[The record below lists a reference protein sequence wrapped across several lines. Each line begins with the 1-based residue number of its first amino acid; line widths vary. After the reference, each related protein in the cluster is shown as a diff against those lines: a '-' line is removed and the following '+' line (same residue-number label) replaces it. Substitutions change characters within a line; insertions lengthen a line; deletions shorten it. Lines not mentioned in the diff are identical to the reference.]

1 MRPWYTEHKA
11 RWLADRSQPFSWSS
25 IYKFSTS
32 GQLGISAMG
41 TILDAD
47 GGFGGCTA
55 TDYALADVSLL
66 LQGWLVGSD
75 ASYTW
80 VYIVER
86 SGKDAGILV
95 ASTIDSLVID
105 DGGGER
111 RRRAAESESPATA
124 ASAALLEPLGWPAL
138 GHRTDPALA
147 AEVEI
152 EISSVVY
159 TGKFGLD
166 WCPAPPAAV
175 GRGPQQLLVDLCR
188 HSAPPT
194 FYPCP
199 TRLPLTGAGP
209 ESASP
214 HPRRLVV
221 AGQTIDCGPTDVWC
235 F

>member
-1 MRPWYTEHKA
+1 
-11 RWLADRSQPFSWSS
+11 
-25 IYKFSTS
+25 
-32 GQLGISAMG
+32 MG

-47 GGFGGCTA
+47 GDFAGETA

-86 SGKDAGILV
+86 SGADAGILV
-95 ASTIDSLVID
+95 ASTTDGLVID

-111 RRRAAESESPATA
+111 RRRAAESESPAVA

-152 EISSVVY
+152 EISSSVY

-175 GRGPQQLLVDLCR
+175 GRGPQQLLVDYFM
-188 HSAPPT
+188 PPLSST
-194 FYPCP
+194 NL
-199 TRLPLTGAGP
+199 LPMPHA
-209 ESASP
+209 ASTD
-214 HPRRLVV
+214 RR
-221 AGQTIDCGPTDVWC
+221 GG
-235 F
+235 